1 MLSMPPKAHYFRIEL
16 QRIRSTLRKIYRG
29 FPSKLHH
36 GVPPWVEPGNLF
48 HIRISLERAKE
59 QSPLTTPRVA
69 TLLLESAQFYELKQ
83 RWHITV
89 FLVMPDHVHTIASFP
104 AQESMSSVIGDWKR
118 LHMQERGIDWQ
129 EGYFDHRLRND
140 ERGEQLSAKVR
151 YIRNNP
157 VAAGLCEHAEDW
169 PWVYPR
175 D

>member
-16 QRIRSTLRKIYRG
+16 QRIRFTLRKIYRG

-104 AQESMSSVIGDWKR
+104 AQESMSFVIGD
-118 LHMQERGIDWQ
+118 
-129 EGYFDHRLRND
+129 
-140 ERGEQLSAKVR
+140 
-151 YIRNNP
+151 
-157 VAAGLCEHAEDW
+157 
-169 PWVYPR
+169 
-175 D
+175 